1 MSKENKDF
9 ADSIGAEYVGDD
21 NLFYKLICSKWVY
34 FSIEDY
40 AWVPSIADDDFHLTL
55 EAI

>member
-1 MSKENKDF
+1 MSKANNDF

-21 NLFYKLICSKWVY
+21 GLFYKIICRKWVY

-40 AWVPSIADDDFHLTL
+40 AWVPSIADDEFHLTL